1 MRTKEFDEID
11 VEIMRLLEEDA
22 RITVASIGKQI
33 AMSAP
38 AVRER
43 IAKLE
48 EKGIITG
55 YQATFDWEKLKKGT
69 TTFLVVKTEKCQS
82 FVAFCKQSQSIIE
95 MHRISGEYNYLLK
108 VQTASIEEL
117 TDLQSNILSFGSSKS
132 FVSMEL
138 IPIEGSVRM

>member
-1 MRTKEFDEID
+1 MHTKEFDEID
-11 VEIMRLLEEDA
+11 LKIMRLLEKNA

-48 EKGIITG
+48 AKGVITG
-55 YQATFDWEKLKKGT
+55 YQAKFNWEKLNRGT

-82 FVAFCKQSQSIIE
+82 FVVFCKQSQEITE

-108 VQTASIEEL
+108 VQIASMEEL
-117 TDLQSNILSFGSSKS
+117 TELQNNILLFGSSKS
-132 FVSMEL
+132 FVGMEQL
-138 IPIEGSVRM
+138 IPTGGIV